1 MFHVSMGRLMAA
13 VAVIFLFTVAAGRS
27 AEAVWTTDY
36 EAALKQAKAENKRV
50 LLDFTGSDWCG
61 WCMKLKEEVFDTTA
75 FGNYAKDKLILVELD
90 YPRSKAQTDAVKKQ
104 NAELAKKF
112 KIRGYPT
119 ILIVDGDGKVL
130 GQTGYKPGGPYSY
143 IQDLDKMK

>member
-1 MFHVSMGRLMAA
+1 MFQVSMRSVIAA
-13 VAVIFLFTVAAGRS
+13 VVLLLGVAANQA
-27 AEAVWTTDY
+27 AEAVWVTDY

-61 WCMKLKEEVFDTTA
+61 WCIKLREEVFDTTA
-75 FGNYAKDKLILVELD
+75 FGNYAKDKLVLVEID
-90 YPRSKAQTDAVKKQ
+90 FPRGKAQSDELKKQ

-119 ILIVDGDGKVL
+119 IILLDGDGKVL
-130 GQTGYKPGGPYSY
+130 GQTGYQPGGPYKY
-143 IQDLDKMK
+143 IRDLDKMK